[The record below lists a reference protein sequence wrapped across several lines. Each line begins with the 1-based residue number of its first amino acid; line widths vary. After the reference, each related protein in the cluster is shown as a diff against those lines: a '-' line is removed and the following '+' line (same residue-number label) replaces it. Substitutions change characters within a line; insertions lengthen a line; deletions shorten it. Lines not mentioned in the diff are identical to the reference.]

1 MANAA
6 PLFFD
11 DVVDKINLGLY
22 IFALVIEALA
32 FVHCLVQRADAFPAI
47 GTMSKG
53 VWLGLTGGSLL
64 LTLIAP
70 VLFGPLSLFGLIAI
84 TIAAVYLL
92 DVRPALRDA
101 VDGHGSW

>member
-1 MANAA
+1 MVGTV
-6 PLFFD
+6 PLFYD
-11 DVVDKINLGLY
+11 DVINNLNWALY

-53 VWLGLTGGSLL
+53 IWLALTGGSAL
-64 LTLIAP
+64 LTFVASVGRL
-70 VLFGPLSLFGLIAI
+70 GLLGMIAI
-84 TIAAVYLL
+84 TVAAVYML